1 MLLEEVKSITFR
13 KLEGIEE
20 LKQVAKEKDGRVT
33 QEVNL
38 FVWDEVAETLIE
50 VNYLDF
56 ISGQIGNDDLEE
68 FYDIE
73 GALIFIVE
81 DYQI

>member
-38 FVWDEVAETLIE
+38 FVWDEVAETLME
-50 VNYLDF
+50 VTYLDF

>member
-81 DYQI
+81 DYQV